1 MLSGTNHLMTFRSGP
16 VRRSGRSWGGRDR
29 RNLYLNLGF
38 GLVTIVAVLILGAA
52 AAATWYGQHLSPVA
66 HINGQAI
73 TKDDLTKQAR
83 IEAVRLDITSN
94 RLQTEH
100 SAGRISEADWE
111 QQQQIL
117 QQAQQQIGST
127 ALEHLIDGRIQAQLA
142 SQQGITITPDQIDAK
157 LTEEATLPEQRHIWV
172 IEVEPKIDEGKDAP
186 TEAQKAAAKKTA
198 DDALVDLNA
207 GKDWIEVS
215 KARSTASGKD
225 TGGDAGWL
233 TKESTQIEAPV
244 RDAAFALQAN
254 AHTSVIEGEDGIFR
268 IARVTDIVPGSV
280 DETYRQQITDK
291 GLSIDDYNVVVKGD
305 LIRELLTDK
314 IKQQALQPG
323 VQRHVEAIYLKEQTD
338 SQTGEP
344 VTPSAD
350 AVKARHILFSP
361 NDDPQA
367 AKDVKADDPAWKKAE
382 DEARAAWQKLEA
394 DPALFPQMARDD
406 SDDTGSGANGGNL
419 GYQEKDGSLVAP
431 FANAIF
437 APGLK
442 PGQLLDPVKTDFGW
456 HVIQILSIGSDMN
469 EATDLKK
476 QIDGGADFAKLAKE
490 FSDGDEAEEGGDLG
504 WIAHYQKGLD
514 LENAIFNT
522 AIGKVSDPVQV
533 DGDGIYIVK
542 VTAEETRTPEGD
554 QKQTLET
561 DAFNNWYA
569 AQKKTFDVKRDIDTS
584 GA

>member
-1 MLSGTNHLMTFRSGP
+1 MTFRSGP

-38 GLVTIVAVLILGAA
+38 GLVVIVAVLILGAA

-66 HINGQAI
+66 HVNGQAI
-73 TKDDLTKQAR
+73 TKDDLTKQAK

-100 SAGRISEADWE
+100 SAGRMSDADWE

-117 QQAQQQIGST
+117 AQAQQQIGST
-127 ALEHLIDGRIQAQLA
+127 ALEHLIDTRIQSQLA
-142 SQQGITITPDQIDAK
+142 SQQGITVTPEQIDTK

-172 IEVEPKIDEGKDAP
+172 IEVEPQVDEGKDAP
-186 TEAQKAAAKKTA
+186 TDQQKATAKETA
-198 DDALVDLNA
+198 DDALADLNA

-215 KARSTASGKD
+215 KARSTAAGKD
-225 TGGDAGWL
+225 TGGDVSWL
-233 TKESTQIEAPV
+233 TKDTTQIEAPV

-254 AHTSVIEGEDGIFR
+254 THTNVIEGEDGTYR
-268 IARVTDIVPGSV
+268 IARVTDIAPGSV
-280 DETYRQQITDK
+280 DDTYRQQIIDK
-291 GLSIDDYNVVVKGD
+291 GLSIDDYNAVVRSD
-305 LIRELLTDK
+305 LIRDQLTDK

-323 VQRHVEAIYLKEQTD
+323 SQRHVQAIYLKEQTD

-350 AVKARHILFSP
+350 AVKVRHILFSP
-361 NDDPQA
+361 NDDAQA
-367 AKDVKADDPAWKKAE
+367 AKDLKADDPAWKKAE
-382 DEARAAWQKLEA
+382 DDARAAWQTLKA
-394 DPALFPQMARDD
+394 DPTEFAEMARED
-406 SDDTGSGANGGNL
+406 SDDSGSGANGGNL
-419 GYQEKDGSLVAP
+419 GYQEKDGSLVEP

-437 APGLK
+437 AAGLK
-442 PGQLLDPVKTDFGW
+442 PGQLLDPVKSEFGW

-490 FSDGDEAEEGGDLG
+490 FSDGDEAADGGDLG

-522 AIGKVSDPVQV
+522 AVGKVSDPITV
-533 DGDGIYIVK
+533 DGDGIYVVK
-542 VTAEETRTPEGD
+542 VIAEETRTPEGD
-554 QKQTLET
+554 QKQTLE
-561 DAFNNWYA
+561 DGAFNNWYA
-569 AQKKTFDVKRDIDTS
+569 AQKKAFDIKRDIDTS
-584 GA
+584 TGA